1 MATWTREHVFGAK
14 YTSRPLIEFVGEPEP
29 IAWQTTNPFQ
39 DEDPDQLLAGMI
51 EEPRWRHHHGIE
63 TLRTSSDLYDA
74 YSQRVDA
81 LLEQVDIAMSMAG
94 LEYATTSI
102 IDIAAAEGYVTN
114 YLYERGARDI
124 DSVDLNEGNL
134 RRIWQV
140 RRLKGINPGRVA
152 LIDLETVSWSATI
165 GRSYDVAMALGIV
178 YHLENPLLFLRNVF
192 EITEIAA
199 VIESDTPS
207 FPENRRFRDH
217 GVVYL
222 HRDQVTLRSGN
233 VRYFT
238 EMRPDRQ
245 ALAEMLLTAG
255 FERVISIPP
264 ATEAPFH
271 MYDSGEKSV
280 LLALR

>member
-1 MATWTREHVFGAK
+1 MVR
-14 YTSRPLIEFVGEPEP
+14 
-29 IAWQTTNPFQ
+29 
-39 DEDPDQLLAGMI
+39 
-51 EEPRWRHHHGIE
+51 EPRWRHHHDIPA
-63 TLRTSSDLYDA
+63 LKTSSDLYEA
-74 YSQRVDA
+74 YVNRVDA
-81 LLEQVDIAMSMAG
+81 MLEQLGVALAMAG
-94 LEYATTSI
+94 LEWSTTSF

-114 YLYERGARDI
+114 HLYEQGARDI
-124 DSVDLNEGNL
+124 DAVDLNEGNL

-140 RRLKGINPGRVA
+140 RHVKGINPGRVA
-152 LIDLETVSWSATI
+152 LVDLENVTWSATI
-165 GRSYDVAMALGIV
+165 GRTYDVSLALGII
-178 YHLENPLLFLRNVF
+178 YHLENPMLFLRNLY

-207 FPENRRFRDH
+207 FPENQRFRGN

-222 HRDQVTLRSGN
+222 HRDQVTLKAGD

-245 ALAEMLLTAG
+245 ALAEMLLSAG

-264 ATEAPFH
+264 ATEAPYR